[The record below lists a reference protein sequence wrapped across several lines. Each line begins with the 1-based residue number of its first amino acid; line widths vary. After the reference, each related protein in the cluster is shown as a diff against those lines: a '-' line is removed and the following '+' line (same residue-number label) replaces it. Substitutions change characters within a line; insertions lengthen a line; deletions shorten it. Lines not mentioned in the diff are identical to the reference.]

1 MRLVLWHEFDFLLS
15 KCLTKP
21 LNFKLSWKEEISQTL
36 KVKFSP
42 PLNSPPQLTKIT
54 ETCSIFLIFFPPNNF
69 CFFLISH
76 THRIYRIPQNTAAA
90 ITDKIQKK
98 QHILPFDC
106 CRMEVK
112 REARVQCTILWYK
125 LFPPISGFLIY
136 ALFPFPPQ
144 SATNSFYL
152 KAELCP
158 IGMSPCLFFPF
169 FCPFPSQERENFSLL
184 LPFFSAKYIE
194 WRCESHWCSGMFSSV
209 KLNKL
214 ARKIFEDEKTA
225 SEKIVRKKKERNGH
239 EWSKWVSE
247 EDEKGQKKA
256 QSDLL
261 HRMCC
266 FEMYF
271 STRHRESHFSI
282 SL

>member
-1 MRLVLWHEFDFLLS
+1 MRPVLWHEFNFFAFEIS
-15 KCLTKP
+15 HKR
-21 LNFKLSWKEEISQTL
+21 LNFKLSWKEEISQIL

-76 THRIYRIPQNTAAA
+76 THRIYRIPQNTAAAA

-169 FCPFPSQERENFSLL
+169 F
-184 LPFFSAKYIE
+184 LPI
-194 WRCESHWCSGMFSSV
+194 
-209 KLNKL
+209 
-214 ARKIFEDEKTA
+214 
-225 SEKIVRKKKERNGH
+225 
-239 EWSKWVSE
+239 
-247 EDEKGQKKA
+247 
-256 QSDLL
+256 
-261 HRMCC
+261 
-266 FEMYF
+266 
-271 STRHRESHFSI
+271 SI
-282 SL
+282 SRAREFLSPFAFFFRRNTSNDDVNPIDALACFLPSSWTSS